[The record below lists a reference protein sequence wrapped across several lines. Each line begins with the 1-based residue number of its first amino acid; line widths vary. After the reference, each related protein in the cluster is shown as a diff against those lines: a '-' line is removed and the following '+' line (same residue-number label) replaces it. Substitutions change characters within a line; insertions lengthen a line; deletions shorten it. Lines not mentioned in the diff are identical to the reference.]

1 MNLPKI
7 RGIENGF
14 CSTKNN
20 YIKITYKIAKNR
32 GKINRRNFFNYK
44 PSLSKIQ
51 STNDIS
57 KMTISPNQKSNFIL
71 YNKIKNSN
79 SQNNIIF
86 PSTTIN
92 NSKGFKNNKR
102 EFISTLTLTKNNK
115 YNNSFD
121 NNLSSSKIGKI
132 LNKTQT
138 FLQNSFNLKKSLSE
152 QKLDIKNKKIKLSKN
167 VSTKDPLNINK
178 VLTKFK
184 INKIISDKSKNL
196 CLNFEKQNSLFN
208 EKFKNTILSEKFI
221 NYQIKKHRN
230 FIFDKDDKS
239 INKLSKYMI
248 NSVNPSYYSKDI
260 ITKEVIKSLNKND
273 IKTILS
279 DLFYFKNVNKNIVNS
294 IKNIKSNSLTELL
307 NFEEGKEKEDEAMT
321 ESEKETE
328 NNQIKKNSNKENEIE
343 KLKKLDNESML
354 VEFDKYVK
362 KLINKDLDKRLKQ
375 INKKSKKRDVKQ
387 DNINSCDAKARIIN
401 GIKSFEKDEKAED
414 ACFRSFFNKI
424 DKEMTK
430 EHFIEK
436 NNRRLCK
443 EDFFQYRKAKKLKEE
458 KTYNELVLK
467 YIDTLKKMHFKT
479 NKYY

>member
-20 YIKITYKIAKNR
+20 YIKISYKIANNR
-32 GKINRRNFFNYK
+32 ENANRRNIFNYR

-51 STNDIS
+51 STNYIS
-57 KMTISPNQKSNFIL
+57 KMTLSPNQKSNFIQ
-71 YNKIKNSN
+71 YNKIKNS
-79 SQNNIIF
+79 SHNNIIF

-92 NSKGFKNNKR
+92 NSTGFKNNKR
-102 EFISTLTLTKNNK
+102 KFISTITLTKNNK

-121 NNLSSSKIGKI
+121 NNLSSSKFDKL
-132 LNKTQT
+132 LNKTQSIY
-138 FLQNSFNLKKSLSE
+138 QNSFNLKKSLSG
-152 QKLDIKNKKIKLSKN
+152 QKLDIKTKKINLPKN
-167 VSTKDPLNINK
+167 SQIKESLNINK

-184 INKIISDKSKNL
+184 INKIIADKTKNL

-208 EKFKNTILSEKFI
+208 EKFKNTIISEKFI

-230 FIFDKDDKS
+230 FIFDKDDKP
-239 INKLSKYMI
+239 INKLKKYLI
-248 NSVNPSYYSKDI
+248 NNGNSIYSTKDLI
-260 ITKEVIKSLNKND
+260 AKEVIKSLNKKD
-273 IKTILS
+273 IKIILS
-279 DLFYFKNVNKNIVNS
+279 DLFYFKNVNRNIVNT
-294 IKNIKSNSLTELL
+294 IKNIKSNSLKDLL
-307 NFEEGKEKEDEAMT
+307 NMEEGKEKEDEET

-328 NNQIKKNSNKENEIE
+328 NKDIKKNRNKENEID

-375 INKKSKKRDVKQ
+375 INKKNKNKDDKK
-387 DNINSCDAKARIIN
+387 DNIYSCDAKVRMIN
-401 GIKSFEKDEKAED
+401 GIKSFEKDEKSED

-424 DKEMTK
+424 NKEMTK

-458 KTYNELVLK
+458 KQYNDLVLK
-467 YIDTLKKMHFKT
+467 YLDTLKKIHFKT

>member
-1 MNLPKI
+1 MNLPKL

-20 YIKITYKIAKNR
+20 YIKISYKIANNR

-44 PSLSKIQ
+44 PSLSKVQ

-57 KMTISPNQKSNFIL
+57 KMTFSPNQKSNFIL
-71 YNKIKNSN
+71 YNKIKNST

-92 NSKGFKNNKR
+92 NSKGLKNDKR
-102 EFISTLTLTKNNK
+102 KFISTLTLTKNNK

-121 NNLSSSKIGKI
+121 NNLSSSKIDKL

-138 FLQNSFNLKKSLSE
+138 FMQNSFNLQKSLSE
-152 QKLDIKNKKIKLSKN
+152 QKLDIKNKKINLSKKGQIKE
-167 VSTKDPLNINK
+167 SLNINK

-208 EKFKNTILSEKFI
+208 EKFKNTIISEKFI

-239 INKLSKYMI
+239 INKLKKYMI
-248 NSVNPSYYSKDI
+248 NSGNSSHNTKDLI
-260 ITKEVIKSLNKND
+260 MKEVIKSLNKKD
-273 IKTILS
+273 IKIILS

-294 IKNIKSNSLTELL
+294 IKNIKSNSLKDLL
-307 NFEEGKEKEDEAMT
+307 NLEEGKEKEDEEMT

-328 NNQIKKNSNKENEIE
+328 NKNIKNNNNKENEID
-343 KLKKLDNESML
+343 KLKKLDNENML
-354 VEFDKYVK
+354 LEFDKYVK

-375 INKKSKKRDVKQ
+375 INKKDKKKDDKQ
-387 DNINSCDAKARIIN
+387 DNINSCDAKVRMVN
-401 GIKSFEKDEKAED
+401 GIKSFEKDEKIED
-414 ACFRSFFNKI
+414 ACFRSFFYNI
-424 DKEMTK
+424 NKEMTK
-430 EHFIEK
+430 EHFIEN

-443 EDFFQYRKAKKLKEE
+443 EDFFQYRKTKKLKEE
-458 KTYNELVLK
+458 KQYNDLVLK
-467 YIDTLKKMHFKT
+467 YLDTLKKIHFKI
-479 NKYY
+479 NKY